1 MKYGRICV
9 MKLKLK
15 SKKNKSAKLSKPP
28 EVSMAAVSGNTST
41 ISSGQLEFLHSYKK
55 QKFLILIS
63 RFLLLFFF
71 LALWETGSR
80 LGWVDSFFFSSPSA
94 IVTLFIEMCEGLEI
108 LKHIGITLLETLVSF
123 LAVTLLSILTA
134 ILLLCLPR
142 VSKVLEPFLVILNSL
157 PKSAL
162 APLIIVWLGT
172 GMKTIIIA
180 GMSVAIFG
188 SIINMY
194 TGFTQVENEKIK
206 LIYTLGGTRKDTLF
220 KVIVPSSVPI
230 IVSNMKVNIGL
241 ALVGVIIGEFLAA
254 RQGLGYLII
263 YGSQVFQ
270 LDLLIMSIII
280 LCIIAVG
287 LYQIIQIFE
296 KIYHNSN

>member
-1 MKYGRICV
+1 MKAETKNMEHKEKV
-9 MKLKLK
+9 K
-15 SKKNKSAKLSKPP
+15 KKNT
-28 EVSMAAVSGNTST
+28 NT
-41 ISSGQLEFLHSYKK
+41 ISPQQQHYLK
-55 QKFLILIS
+55 QVKLQSFFIMLS
-63 RFLLLFFF
+63 RFLLLFSF
-71 LALWETGSR
+71 LALWEISST
-80 LGWVDSFFFSSPSA
+80 LGWIDNFFFSSPSA
-94 IVTLFIEMCEGLEI
+94 IIALFIEMCDNFEI
-108 LKHIGITLLETLVSF
+108 LRHIGITLLETLVSF
-123 LAVTLLSILTA
+123 LAVTLLSIFTA
-134 ILLLCLPR
+134 IFLIWLPK
-142 VSKVLEPFLVILNSL
+142 VSQVLEPFLVILNSL

-172 GMKTIIIA
+172 GIKTIIIA

-194 TGFTQVENEKIK
+194 TGFTQVEEEKIK
-206 LIYTLGGTRKDTLF
+206 LIYTLGGTKKDTLF
-220 KVIVPSSVPI
+220 KVILPSSVPI

-280 LCIIAVG
+280 LCLIAMG
-287 LYQIIQIFE
+287 LYQTIQIIE
-296 KIYHNSN
+296 KRFSN

>member
-1 MKYGRICV
+1 MKAKTDTTSLNQNI
-9 MKLKLK
+9 
-15 SKKNKSAKLSKPP
+15 KKKSANHISLKHAVKEKNANHISPEQMNYLKQVKLQTFFI
-28 EVSMAAVSGNTST
+28 M
-41 ISSGQLEFLHSYKK
+41 L
-55 QKFLILIS
+55 S
-63 RFLLLFFF
+63 RFLLLFLFI
-71 LALWETGSR
+71 ALWETSST
-80 LGWVDSFFFSSPSA
+80 LGWIDSFFFSSPSA
-94 IVTLFIEMCEGLEI
+94 IVALFIDMCKDFEI
-108 LKHIGITLLETLVSF
+108 IRHIGITLLETIVSF
-123 LAVTLLSILTA
+123 LTVTLLSILTA
-134 ILLLCLPR
+134 ILLICLPK

-194 TGFTQVENEKIK
+194 TGFTQVEEEKIK

-220 KVIVPSSVPI
+220 KVIIPSSVPI

-280 LCIIAVG
+280 LCLIAMG
-287 LYQIIQIFE
+287 LYQVIQTIEKHYF
-296 KIYHNSN
+296 KIY

>member
-1 MKYGRICV
+1 MKA
-9 MKLKLK
+9 KPK
-15 SKKNKSAKLSKPP
+15 SKQKNDQLTLQKSIPNKEIANSISPEQQHYLNQVKLQS
-28 EVSMAAVSGNTST
+28 
-41 ISSGQLEFLHSYKK
+41 F
-55 QKFLILIS
+55 FILLS
-63 RFLLLFFF
+63 RFLLLFSF
-71 LALWETGSR
+71 LTLWEISSA
-80 LGWVDSFFFSSPSA
+80 LGWIDSFFFSSPSA
-94 IVTLFIEMCEGLEI
+94 IVALFINMCADFEI
-108 LKHIGITLLETLVSF
+108 IRHIGITLVETIISF
-123 LAVTLLSILTA
+123 LAVTLLSIFMA
-134 ILLLCLPR
+134 ILLICLPK

-172 GMKTIIIA
+172 GMRTIIIA

-194 TGFTQVENEKIK
+194 TGFTQVEEEKIK
-206 LIYTLGGTRKDTLF
+206 LIYTLGGTKKDTLF

-230 IVSNMKVNIGL
+230 IISNMKVNIGL

-287 LYQIIQIFE
+287 LYQIIHVIE
-296 KIYHNSN
+296 KRLHT

>member
-1 MKYGRICV
+1 MKIKQENKIV
-9 MKLKLK
+9 TASKEQQTFVKQMKLQ
-15 SKKNKSAKLSKPP
+15 S
-28 EVSMAAVSGNTST
+28 
-41 ISSGQLEFLHSYKK
+41 FLV
-55 QKFLILIS
+55 LLS
-63 RFLLLFFF
+63 RFILLTLF
-71 LALWETGSR
+71 LVLWECASAF
-80 LGWVDSFFFSSPSA
+80 GWTDSFFFSSPGAVIS
-94 IVTLFIEMCEGLEI
+94 LFIKMCKDFEI
-108 LKHIGITLLETLVSF
+108 FRHIGITLSETLISF
-123 LAVTLLSILTA
+123 LGVTVLSILAA
-134 ILLLCLPR
+134 ILLIYLPVLSR
-142 VSKVLEPFLVILNSL
+142 ILEPFLVILNAL

-188 SIINMY
+188 SILNMY
-194 TGFTQVENEKIK
+194 TGFTQVEEEKIK
-206 LIYTLGGTRKDTLF
+206 LIYTLGGTKKDTLI
-220 KVIVPSSVPI
+220 KVLIPASIPI

-280 LCIIAVG
+280 LCIIAMG
-287 LYQIIQIFE
+287 LYQIIQRIE
-296 KIYHNSN
+296 KHFQSIAL

>member
-1 MKYGRICV
+1 MKAKKETSPEQLNYLKQ
-9 MKLKLK
+9 MKLQSLFII
-15 SKKNKSAKLSKPP
+15 LSRFLILFSFIALW
-28 EVSMAAVSGNTST
+28 E
-41 ISSGQLEFLHSYKK
+41 ISSG
-55 QKFLILIS
+55 
-63 RFLLLFFF
+63 
-71 LALWETGSR
+71 
-80 LGWVDSFFFSSPSA
+80 LGWIDNFFFSSPSA
-94 IVTLFIEMCEGLEI
+94 IVALFVNMCKDFEI
-108 LKHIGITLLETLVSF
+108 IRHIGITLSETLVSF

-134 ILLLCLPR
+134 ILLICLPK
-142 VSKVLEPFLVILNSL
+142 VSKILEPFLVILNSL

-180 GMSVAIFG
+180 GISVAIFG

-194 TGFTQVENEKIK
+194 TGFTQVEEEKIK
-206 LIYTLGGTRKDTLF
+206 LIYTLGGTRRDTLF
-220 KVIVPSSVPI
+220 KVIIPSSIPI
-230 IVSNMKVNIGL
+230 IISNMKVNIGL

-280 LCIIAVG
+280 LCIIAMV
-287 LYQIIQIFE
+287 LYQTIQFFE
-296 KIYHNSN
+296 KKYYKTN

>member
-1 MKYGRICV
+1 MKANSDNVSQKQNKKSENTDSTCPKHSIEENTNYMSPEQKNYLKQV
-9 MKLKLK
+9 KLQSFFIML
-15 SKKNKSAKLSKPP
+15 
-28 EVSMAAVSGNTST
+28 
-41 ISSGQLEFLHSYKK
+41 
-55 QKFLILIS
+55 S
-63 RFLLLFFF
+63 RFFLLFLFI
-71 LALWETGSR
+71 ALWETSSS
-80 LGWVDSFFFSSPSA
+80 LGWIDSFFFSSPSS
-94 IVTLFIEMCEGLEI
+94 IVALFLDMCKDFEI
-108 LKHIGITLLETLVSF
+108 IRHIGVTLLETIVSF
-123 LAVTLLSILTA
+123 LAVTLLSILSA
-134 ILLLCLPR
+134 ILLICLPR

-172 GMKTIIIA
+172 GIKTIIIA

-194 TGFTQVENEKIK
+194 TGFTQVEEEKIK
-206 LIYTLGGTRKDTLF
+206 LIYTLGGTKKDTLF
-220 KVIVPSSVPI
+220 KVIIPSSVPI

-280 LCIIAVG
+280 LCLIAVG
-287 LYQIIQIFE
+287 LYQIIQTLE
-296 KIYHNSN
+296 KIYNKTA

>member
-1 MKYGRICV
+1 MKTNPKAISNEQSNYLHQVKRNSVLI
-9 MKLKLK
+9 
-15 SKKNKSAKLSKPP
+15 SLSR
-28 EVSMAAVSGNTST
+28 
-41 ISSGQLEFLHSYKK
+41 
-55 QKFLILIS
+55 FLILIS
-63 RFLLLFFF
+63 FLV
-71 LALWETGSR
+71 LWEASSNF
-80 LGWVDSFFFSSPSA
+80 GWIDSFFFSSPSA
-94 IVTLFIEMCEGLEI
+94 IIGLFIKMCKDMVI
-108 LKHIGITLLETLVSF
+108 VKHITVTLLETLLSF
-123 LAVTLLSILTA
+123 LAVTFFSVLCSILLISLPKTA
-134 ILLLCLPR
+134 R
-142 VSKVLEPFLVILNSL
+142 VLEPFLVILNSL

-194 TGFTQVENEKIK
+194 TGFSQVEEEKIK
-206 LIYTLGGTRKDTLF
+206 LIYTLGGTKRDTLF
-220 KVIVPSSVPI
+220 KVILPSSIPI

-254 RQGLGYLII
+254 KEGLGYLII

-280 LCIIAVG
+280 LCLIAIG
-287 LYQIIQIFE
+287 LYQIINIIE
-296 KIYHNSN
+296 KRLHT

>member
-1 MKYGRICV
+1 MKTDVNVNPISVEQKKYLKQI
-9 MKLKLK
+9 KLQTFFIML
-15 SKKNKSAKLSKPP
+15 
-28 EVSMAAVSGNTST
+28 
-41 ISSGQLEFLHSYKK
+41 
-55 QKFLILIS
+55 S
-63 RFLLLFFF
+63 RFLLLFAFI
-71 LALWETGSR
+71 ALWETSST
-80 LGWVDSFFFSSPSA
+80 LGWIDSFFFSSPSA
-94 IVTLFIEMCEGLEI
+94 IVALFIDMCKDFEI
-108 LKHIGITLLETLVSF
+108 IKHIGITLLETLVSF
-123 LAVTLLSILTA
+123 LAVTLLSILSA
-134 ILLLCLPR
+134 ILLICLPR

-194 TGFTQVENEKIK
+194 TGFTQVEEEKIK

-220 KVIVPSSVPI
+220 KVIIPSSVPI

-280 LCIIAVG
+280 LCLIAMG
-287 LYQIIQIFE
+287 LYQIIQTLE
-296 KIYHNSN
+296 KYYLKVY

>member
-1 MKYGRICV
+1 MKV
-9 MKLKLK
+9 NLSFFKNKK
-15 SKKNKSAKLSKPP
+15 SKVDKSPDIPADILSTNTPILSHTQIMFVKN
-28 EVSMAAVSGNTST
+28 
-41 ISSGQLEFLHSYKK
+41 YKK
-55 QKFLILIS
+55 QKYLIFFF
-63 RFLLLFFF
+63 RFLLLFSF
-71 LALWETGSR
+71 LTLWETSSY
-80 LGWVDSFFFSSPSA
+80 LGLIDSFFFSSPSA
-94 IVTLFIEMCEGLEI
+94 IIALFLKMCQNFEI
-108 LKHIGITLLETLVSF
+108 LNHIGITLLETLISF
-123 LAVTLLSILTA
+123 LAVTVLSVLSA
-134 ILLLCLPR
+134 ILLISLPR

-194 TGFTQVENEKIK
+194 TGFTQVEEEKIK

-220 KVIVPSSVPI
+220 KVIIPSSVPI

-254 RQGLGYLII
+254 RRGLGYLII

-287 LYQIIQIFE
+287 LYQLIQIFE
-296 KIYHNSN
+296 KKFL

>member
-1 MKYGRICV
+1 MKV
-9 MKLKLK
+9 KPK
-15 SKKNKSAKLSKPP
+15 SKQKNDQLTLQKSIPNKEIANSISPEQQHYLNQVKLQS
-28 EVSMAAVSGNTST
+28 
-41 ISSGQLEFLHSYKK
+41 F
-55 QKFLILIS
+55 FILLS
-63 RFLLLFFF
+63 RFLLLFSF
-71 LALWETGSR
+71 LILWEISSA
-80 LGWVDSFFFSSPSA
+80 LGWIDSFFFSSPSA
-94 IVTLFIEMCEGLEI
+94 IIALFIDMCENFEI
-108 LKHIGITLLETLVSF
+108 FRHIGITLLETLVSF
-123 LAVTLLSILTA
+123 FAVTLFSIFTA
-134 ILLLCLPR
+134 ILLIWLPK

-194 TGFTQVENEKIK
+194 TGFTQVEDEKIK
-206 LIYTLGGTRKDTLF
+206 LIYTLGGTKKDTLF
-220 KVIVPSSVPI
+220 KVILPSSIPV

-280 LCIIAVG
+280 LCLIAMG
-287 LYQIIQIFE
+287 LYQGIQFIE
-296 KIYHNSN
+296 KKLLS

>member
-1 MKYGRICV
+1 MKAT
-9 MKLKLK
+9 LK
-15 SKKNKSAKLSKPP
+15 
-28 EVSMAAVSGNTST
+28 T
-41 ISSGQLEFLHSYKK
+41 ISNEQIKYLNQLKRNSFLISISRFVILFS
-55 QKFLILIS
+55 FLILWEIS
-63 RFLLLFFF
+63 
-71 LALWETGSR
+71 SY
-80 LGWVDSFFFSSPSA
+80 LGWIDNFFFSSPSE
-94 IVTLFIEMCEGLEI
+94 IIGLFVKMCKDWI
-108 LKHIGITLLETLVSF
+108 IIKHITVTLLETLASF
-123 LAVTLLSILTA
+123 FVVTFLSILCS
-134 ILLLCLPR
+134 ILLISLPKIA
-142 VSKVLEPFLVILNSL
+142 KVLEPFLVILNSL

-194 TGFTQVENEKIK
+194 TGFSQVEEEKIK
-206 LIYTLGGTRKDTLF
+206 LIYTLGGTKKDTLF
-220 KVIVPSSVPI
+220 KVILPSSIPI

-254 RQGLGYLII
+254 KEGLGYLII

-287 LYQIIQIFE
+287 LYQIIHIVE
-296 KIYHNSN
+296 KRLQL

>member
-1 MKYGRICV
+1 MKSNIDNISHKQNKKKRITNHIFFKHHKYESTKNYTSPQQQNYIKKV
-9 MKLKLK
+9 K
-15 SKKNKSAKLSKPP
+15 SESFFIML
-28 EVSMAAVSGNTST
+28 
-41 ISSGQLEFLHSYKK
+41 
-55 QKFLILIS
+55 S

-71 LALWETGSR
+71 IALWETSSS
-80 LGWVDSFFFSSPSA
+80 LGWIDSFFFSSPTA
-94 IVTLFIEMCEGLEI
+94 ITALFIDMCKDFEI
-108 LKHIGITLLETLVSF
+108 IKHIGITLLETLVSF
-123 LAVTLLSILTA
+123 LAVTILSIFTA
-134 ILLLCLPR
+134 IALICLPKI
-142 VSKVLEPFLVILNSL
+142 SKVLEPFLVILNSL

-172 GMKTIIIA
+172 GIKTIIIA

-194 TGFTQVENEKIK
+194 TGFTQVEEEKIK
-206 LIYTLGGTRKDTLF
+206 LIYTLGGTKKDTLF
-220 KVIVPSSVPI
+220 KVIIPSSIPI

-280 LCIIAVG
+280 LCLIAVG
-287 LYQIIQIFE
+287 LYQTIQIFE
-296 KIYHNSN
+296 KNYNKVK

>member
-1 MKYGRICV
+1 MKTNPKAISNEQSNYLRQVKRNSVLI
-9 MKLKLK
+9 
-15 SKKNKSAKLSKPP
+15 SLSR
-28 EVSMAAVSGNTST
+28 
-41 ISSGQLEFLHSYKK
+41 
-55 QKFLILIS
+55 FLILIS
-63 RFLLLFFF
+63 FLV
-71 LALWETGSR
+71 LWEASSNF
-80 LGWVDSFFFSSPSA
+80 GWIDSFFFSSPSA
-94 IVTLFIEMCEGLEI
+94 IIGLFIKMCKDMVI
-108 LKHIGITLLETLVSF
+108 VKHITVTLLETLLSF
-123 LAVTLLSILTA
+123 LAVTFFSVLCSILLISLPKTA
-134 ILLLCLPR
+134 R
-142 VSKVLEPFLVILNSL
+142 VLEPFLVILNSL

-194 TGFTQVENEKIK
+194 TGFSQVEEEKIK
-206 LIYTLGGTRKDTLF
+206 LIYTLGGTKRDTLF
-220 KVIVPSSVPI
+220 KVILPSSIPI

-254 RQGLGYLII
+254 KEGLGYLII

-280 LCIIAVG
+280 LCLIAVG
-287 LYQIIQIFE
+287 LYQIINIIE
-296 KIYHNSN
+296 KRLHT